1 MRNKLYLVLAAL
13 WAVLLLPA
21 DRANATEYRFGAEET
36 IHAIQDVPLKG
47 AENED
52 LYLGYMTRTQNFLLG
67 LYVEDRGY
75 VLGVKGQDKRYYPM
89 PDGEDLARFQNAG
102 TLPDPLPP
110 YKLGFF
116 DYFAGYS
123 LWWGLGLVALLWGI
137 GEWNKR
143 KKKAQPAEAPAS
155 A

>member
-1 MRNKLYLVLAAL
+1 MRFRFVVLALLAL
-13 WAVLLLPA
+13 LLLPTQQA
-21 DRANATEYRFGAEET
+21 AASEYKFGAEEN
-36 IHAIQDVPLKG
+36 IHFIQDVPLKG
-47 AENED
+47 ANDEA

-67 LYVEDRGY
+67 LYVEDKGY
-75 VLGVKGQDKRYYPM
+75 VLGVKGESKRFYEM
-89 PDGEDLARFQNAG
+89 PTGEELARFQSAG

-123 LWWGLGLVALLWGI
+123 LWWGLGLVALLWGL
-137 GEWNKR
+137 GGWRKR
-143 KKKAQPAEAPAS
+143 RQKAQTASAPA